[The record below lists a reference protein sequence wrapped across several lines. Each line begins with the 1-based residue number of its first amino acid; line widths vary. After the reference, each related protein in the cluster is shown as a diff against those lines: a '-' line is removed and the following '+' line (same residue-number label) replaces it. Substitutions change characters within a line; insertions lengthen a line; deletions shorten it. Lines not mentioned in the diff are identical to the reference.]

1 MVQVLWIPIF
11 VLVILFVLIG
21 TITGFMELPKSTTFY
36 KDVSL
41 SQYTRLHPELEN
53 SVAGFVVLRGS
64 LGCIKD
70 SSIEYLN
77 TYDSN
82 NVLSKT
88 SGFLSKD
95 LLRDGAFCS
104 ANLEGSME
112 AFIDHTIALFPSIG
126 RDRVREDSLKDWSE
140 RTRLVDEN
148 GEKRVCFL
156 PQDLKCSSLN
166 IVKYYPNM
174 LSYLLLALVTVILS
188 YLIYAL
194 ARFIYYF
201 GIVYVIYGRE
211 GRKWRGGNGGG
222 GNGDSHH

>member
-1 MVQVLWIPIF
+1 MVQVLWIPVFI
-11 VLVILFVLIG
+11 LVILFVLIG
-21 TITGFMELPKSTTFY
+21 TITGFMELPKSTIFY
-36 KDVSL
+36 KHVSL

-53 SVAGFVVLRGS
+53 SVVGFVVLRGA
-64 LGCIKD
+64 LGCVED
-70 SSIEYLN
+70 SSIEYLS

-95 LLRDGAFCS
+95 LLKDGAFCS

-112 AFIDHTIALFPSIG
+112 AFIDHTVALFPSIG
-126 RDRVREDSLKDWSE
+126 RDRAREDFLKDWSE

-166 IVKYYPNM
+166 IVKYHPNV
-174 LSYLLLALVTVILS
+174 SFYLLLALVTVILS

-211 GRKWRGGNGGG
+211 RKEKK
-222 GNGDSHH
+222 NGDSHD